1 MGAPA
6 VGHSNGTQMRPIGIR
21 TINHQSMPFV
31 DRDRALAFWR
41 DLLGLKLVPA
51 QEGGGGDNL
60 IWLEAADGTMV
71 HLLRRMPEN
80 PPNVHTAFEVEDFDR
95 ALETMC
101 EAGFEIIKGPVERD
115 DGQRAFYVYD
125 PEGNRIEFT
134 TKSGLKDFEPRSG
147 RGRQHA
153 DDLDPGAQGAP
164 PE

>member
-1 MGAPA
+1 
-6 VGHSNGTQMRPIGIR
+6 MRPIGIR

-31 DRDRALAFWR
+31 VRDRALAFWR

-95 ALETMC
+95 ALATMR

-134 TKSGLKDFEPRSG
+134 TGSGLKPSDRVVDEDGYTRKP
-147 RGRQHA
+147 
-153 DDLDPGAQGAP
+153 
-164 PE
+164 